1 MAKISTADFLVEV
14 GTEELPPKALKSLM
28 DAFAINLTTLLDEN
42 RLKHGEVRACGTPRR
57 LAVLVDSLARAQ
69 PDRNVE
75 LKGPP
80 VSIAF
85 DRDGVPK
92 PAALA
97 FARKCGVGVSELRRE
112 RSDKGEWLTC
122 STSEKGAPASQLLSA
137 IVQQSLDRLPIPRRM
152 RWGAS
157 DAEFVRPAHWLV
169 MLHGRDVIEGV
180 VLGMRAGNK
189 TLGHRFHAPQE
200 FTVSAPKQYLS
211 VLEKKA
217 FVLADFGLRRK
228 RIIELVDEA
237 AREAGGRPG
246 GDLALFDEVTAL
258 NEWPVA
264 VTGSFDK
271 AFLKL
276 PKEVIV
282 ATLTGHQRYF
292 PVSSKDG
299 ELLPAFVTV
308 ANIESKEPF
317 RVREGNERVV
327 RSRLSD
333 AAFFWE
339 TDRKIPLVDRVD
351 GLKGVV
357 YRQRLGSMA
366 DRSQRIAKLAHKVA
380 ISAGEVRDDVQR
392 AALLAKCDLLTAM
405 VGEFP
410 ELQGLMGRYYA
421 AADGESAPVATA
433 IGEQYLPRFAGDALP
448 ASPAGMA
455 LAIADKLDMLAG
467 NFALDHKPTGSRDPF
482 GLRRA
487 ALGLVRIIVEKELD
501 LDLDDLLSSAAKAQP
516 VQTADTPE
524 LIESIREFIVDRLRA
539 WYLERPGF
547 GAEMFEAVR
556 SKRPASLLDFDLRLK
571 AVAAFSRLDEATAL
585 SSANKR
591 IGNILRQANI
601 PSPPRLNTTLLVD
614 DAEKQLHRAL
624 VAASSKVRPLL
635 EKRRYTDALTALSGL
650 RAPVDRFFDEVMVM
664 TDDPSLQTNRLAL
677 LSELRGL
684 FLDIAD
690 ISELS
695 FA

>member
-1 MAKISTADFLVEV
+1 MAKIGTADFLVEV
-14 GTEELPPKALKSLM
+14 GTEELPPKALKSLI
-28 DAFAINLTTLLDEN
+28 DAFAANLAALLDEN
-42 RLKHGEVRACGTPRR
+42 RLEHGEVRAYGTPRR
-57 LAVLVDSLARAQ
+57 LAVLVDKLARSQ
-69 PDRNVE
+69 PDRQVE

-97 FARKCGVGVSELRRE
+97 FARKCGVDVSELRRE
-112 RSDKGEWLTC
+112 RNDKGEWLTC
-122 STSEKGAPASQLLSA
+122 SSSEQGATASQLLPA
-137 IVQQSLDRLPIPRRM
+137 IVQQSLDKLPIPRRM

-157 DAEFVRPAHWLV
+157 DAEFVRPVHWLL
-169 MLHGRDVIEGV
+169 MLHGQDVIEGE

-189 TLGHRFHAPQE
+189 TRGHRFHAPRE
-200 FTVSAPKQYLS
+200 FTVSSPKQYLS

-228 RIIELVDEA
+228 RIVELVDDA
-237 AREAGGRPG
+237 ARAAGGRPG

-271 AFLKL
+271 TFLKL

-292 PVSSKDG
+292 PVSNKHG
-299 ELLPAFVTV
+299 VLLPVFVTI
-308 ANIESKEPF
+308 ANIESKEPS
-317 RVREGNERVV
+317 RVRDGNERVI
-327 RSRLSD
+327 RPRLSD

-339 TDRKIPLVDRVD
+339 TDRKCALADRVD
-351 GLKGVV
+351 GLKTVV
-357 YRQRLGSMA
+357 YQQGLGSMA
-366 DRSQRIAKLAHKVA
+366 DRSQRIAALADEVA
-380 ISAGEVRDDVQR
+380 GSAGAARDDVQR
-392 AALLAKCDLLTAM
+392 AALLAKCDLLTGM

-410 ELQGLMGRYYA
+410 ELQGLMGQYYA
-421 AADGESAPVATA
+421 AADGESEQVATA
-433 IGEQYLPRFAGDALP
+433 IGEQYLPRFAGDVLP

-467 NFALDHKPTGSRDPF
+467 HFALDRKPTGSRDPY

-487 ALGLVRIIVEKELD
+487 ALGLVRIIIEQELD
-501 LDLDDLLSSAAKAQP
+501 LDLDDLLVSAVKAQP
-516 VQTADTPE
+516 TKAADNPE
-524 LIESIREFIVDRLRA
+524 MPESIREFIVERLRA

-556 SKRPASLLDFDLRLK
+556 SRRPASLLDFDLRLK

-591 IGNILRQANI
+591 IANILRQANL
-601 PSPPRLNTTLLVD
+601 PSPPRLKTSLLVD
-614 DAEKQLHRAL
+614 AAEQQLHRAL
-624 VAASSKVRPLL
+624 ESATSKVRPLL
-635 EKRRYTDALTALSGL
+635 EKRQYTEALTALAGL
-650 RAPVDRFFDEVMVM
+650 RAPVDRFFDDVMVM
-664 TDDPSLQTNRLAL
+664 TDDPALQKNRLAL
-677 LSELRGL
+677 LSELRDL

-690 ISELS
+690 ISQLS
-695 FA
+695 IT

>member
-1 MAKISTADFLVEV
+1 MAKIRTADFLVEV
-14 GTEELPPKALKSLM
+14 GTEELPPKALKSLI
-28 DAFAINLTTLLDEN
+28 DAFAVNLAALLDEN
-42 RLKHGEVRACGTPRR
+42 RLEHGDVRSYGTPRR
-57 LAVLVDSLARAQ
+57 LAVLVDKLARSQ
-69 PDRNVE
+69 PDRQVE

-80 VSIAF
+80 VSVAF

-97 FARKCGVGVSELRRE
+97 FARKCGVDVSELRRE
-112 RSDKGEWLTC
+112 RNNKGEWLTC
-122 STSEKGAPASQLLSA
+122 SSSEKGAPASQLLPA
-137 IVQQSLDRLPIPRRM
+137 IVQQSLDKLPIPRRM

-157 DAEFVRPAHWLV
+157 DAEFVRPVHWLL
-169 MLHGRDVIEGV
+169 MLHGQDVVDGEALGV
-180 VLGMRAGNK
+180 RAGNK
-189 TLGHRFHAPQE
+189 TRGHRFHAPRE
-200 FTVSAPKQYLS
+200 FTVSSPKQYLS

-237 AREAGGRPG
+237 ARAAGGRPG

-292 PVSSKDG
+292 PVSNKDG
-299 ELLPAFVTV
+299 ELLPVFVTI
-308 ANIESKEPF
+308 ANIESRESS
-317 RVREGNERVV
+317 RVRDGNERVV
-327 RSRLSD
+327 RPRLSD

-339 TDRKIPLVDRVD
+339 TDRRYPLAHRVD
-351 GLKGVV
+351 ALKSVV
-357 YRQRLGSMA
+357 YQQGLGSMA
-366 DRSQRIAKLAHKVA
+366 DRTQRIAGLADKVA
-380 ISAGEVRDDVQR
+380 GGAGATRDDVQR
-392 AALLAKCDLLTAM
+392 AALLAKCDLLTGM

-410 ELQGLMGRYYA
+410 ELQGLMGQYYA
-421 AADGESAPVATA
+421 AADGESEQVAKA
-433 IGEQYLPRFAGDALP
+433 IGEQYLPRFAGDVLP

-467 NFALDHKPTGSRDPF
+467 NFALDRKPTGSRDPF

-487 ALGLVRIIVEKELD
+487 ALGLVRIIIEQELELD
-501 LDLDDLLSSAAKAQP
+501 LDELIASAVNAQP
-516 VQTADTPE
+516 AEPADNLE
-524 LIESIREFIVDRLRA
+524 LIESVREFIVERLRA

-571 AVAAFSRLDEATAL
+571 AVAAFSKLDEATAL

-591 IGNILRQANI
+591 IANILRQANLQ
-601 PSPPRLNTTLLVD
+601 SLPRLKPSLFVD
-614 DAEKQLHRAL
+614 DAEQQLHRAMES
-624 VAASSKVRPLL
+624 ATSIVRPLL
-635 EKRRYTDALTALSGL
+635 EKRQYTEALTALAGL
-650 RAPVDRFFDEVMVM
+650 RAPVDRFFDDVMVM
-664 TDDPSLQTNRLAL
+664 TEDPALQRNRLAL
-677 LSELRGL
+677 LSELRDL

-690 ISELS
+690 ISQLS
-695 FA
+695 IA